1 VGHDGAERDVRKR
14 IVASR
19 DQPGGCVLRLTA
31 AERTLLAR
39 LPREIDGV
47 LAALPASAA
56 GGPGESGS
64 AESSLANLEVGLPP
78 TDGTVSLPPSL
89 KRLFPPAFTR
99 DDDAEREYID
109 TARPALLEHHRHAL
123 QTLAETASAK
133 SLDAEQ
139 IQDWMTALNDI
150 RLVLGTVL
158 GVTEDTEPAGGRM
171 SQQALYYYYLSG
183 LQTELIDFLSGW
195 LPPPVPGADDLIPED
210 PWGEPLGGLRW
221 DGTPQ
226 PGDAP

>member
-1 VGHDGAERDVRKR
+1 VRKR

-47 LAALPASAA
+47 LGALPPGGADEGDEGSPA
-56 GGPGESGS
+56 GP
-64 AESSLANLEVGLPP
+64 SLADVEAGFPP
-78 TDGTVSLPPSL
+78 ADGTVSLPPSL
-89 KRLFPPAFTR
+89 KRLFPPAYTR
-99 DDDAEREYID
+99 DDDAERDYVD

-123 QTLAETASAK
+123 QTLAETASAR

-139 IQDWMTALNDI
+139 VQEWMTALNDI

-158 GVTEDTEPAGGRM
+158 GVTEDTEPAGGKM

-183 LQTELIDFLSGW
+183 LQTELIDFLSSW
-195 LPPPVPGADDLIPED
+195 LPPPVPRADDLIPED